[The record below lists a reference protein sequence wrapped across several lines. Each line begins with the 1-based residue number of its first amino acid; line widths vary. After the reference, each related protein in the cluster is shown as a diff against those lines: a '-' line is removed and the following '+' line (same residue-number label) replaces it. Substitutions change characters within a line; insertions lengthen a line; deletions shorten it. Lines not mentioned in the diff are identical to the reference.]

1 MNFLLD
7 GIWSFEKA
15 VVSLSV
21 LDATSPLQHRMFS
34 ATHQSRMSH
43 SLVYNNGN
51 LNLLLLL
58 RNSTYC
64 GFNFVWPQLCIN
76 QSQARTSPLGKP
88 PGKFLRW
95 SKALPRGKIFLQ
107 KHGPR
112 GKETPTPGEYFRRSG
127 QLFLLIGVEILG
139 FCRNQ
144 TQKRIGRLS
153 KYSLVIPSSF
163 SLSTILEI
171 LKFSPSFETDL
182 VTGEHQQLVDQF
194 VAEKCLH
201 AASTDNLVL

>member
-1 MNFLLD
+1 M
-7 GIWSFEKA
+7 
-15 VVSLSV
+15 
-21 LDATSPLQHRMFS
+21 
-34 ATHQSRMSH
+34 HQ
-43 SLVYNNGN
+43 
-51 LNLLLLL
+51 
-58 RNSTYC
+58 
-64 GFNFVWPQLCIN
+64 F
-76 QSQARTSPLGKP
+76 QARTSPPPPGKP
-88 PGKFLRW
+88 PGKFFEVVKSPALGQNFPA
-95 SKALPRGKIFLQ
+95 KARP
-107 KHGPR
+107 PW

-163 SLSTILEI
+163 SLSTILKI

-182 VTGEHQQLVDQF
+182 VTREHQQMVDQF

>member
-1 MNFLLD
+1 M
-7 GIWSFEKA
+7 
-15 VVSLSV
+15 
-21 LDATSPLQHRMFS
+21 
-34 ATHQSRMSH
+34 HQSIPSA
-43 SLVYNNGN
+43 NI
-51 LNLLLLL
+51 
-58 RNSTYC
+58 
-64 GFNFVWPQLCIN
+64 P
-76 QSQARTSPLGKP
+76 PPGKP
-88 PGKFLRW
+88 PGKLFEVVKSPSLGQNFPA
-95 SKALPRGKIFLQ
+95 KARPW
-107 KHGPR
+107 

-139 FCRNQ
+139 FGRNQ

-163 SLSTILEI
+163 SLSTILKI

-182 VTGEHQQLVDQF
+182 VTREHQQMVDQF

>member
-1 MNFLLD
+1 M
-7 GIWSFEKA
+7 
-15 VVSLSV
+15 
-21 LDATSPLQHRMFS
+21 
-34 ATHQSRMSH
+34 HQSIPSA
-43 SLVYNNGN
+43 NIPPPQANPWGN
-51 LNLLLLL
+51 
-58 RNSTYC
+58 
-64 GFNFVWPQLCIN
+64 
-76 QSQARTSPLGKP
+76 
-88 PGKFLRW
+88 FLRW

-144 TQKRIGRLS
+144 TSKRIGRLS
-153 KYSLVIPSSF
+153 NYSLVIPSSF
-163 SLSTILEI
+163 SSSTILKI
-171 LKFSPSFETDL
+171 LKLFPSFETDL
-182 VTGEHQQLVDQF
+182 VTREHQQMVDQL

>member
-1 MNFLLD
+1 M
-7 GIWSFEKA
+7 
-15 VVSLSV
+15 
-21 LDATSPLQHRMFS
+21 
-34 ATHQSRMSH
+34 HQSIPSA
-43 SLVYNNGN
+43 N
-51 LNLLLLL
+51 
-58 RNSTYC
+58 
-64 GFNFVWPQLCIN
+64 I
-76 QSQARTSPLGKP
+76 P
-88 PGKFLRW
+88 PGQTPGEIFKVVK
-95 SKALPRGKIFLQ
+95 SPARGKIFLQ

-182 VTGEHQQLVDQF
+182 VTGEHQQIIDQF